1 MPVKLFAKT
10 SGTGQPVILIHG
22 LFGAGD
28 NLGVVARALATDY
41 CVHVVD
47 LRNHGS
53 SPHEDF
59 MDYPSMAAD
68 VLAYMN
74 DKGLEKAA
82 LLGHSMGGKVAM
94 QVALDAPARVTGLIV
109 ADIAPVEYP
118 AWHDNVFKGMFAV
131 AEHEIHQRKEADR
144 ILAKHVAEPG
154 VRQFLLRNLV
164 RTPEGNYA
172 WRVNLTGIH
181 DNYPDIRSA
190 PTGQTPYEGP
200 VLFVKGERSDYI
212 DSAHQEQ
219 VLSLF
224 PMSQLKVIGGAG
236 HWLHAEKPELF
247 NRIVAVFLSH
257 ITGKL

>member
-10 SGTGQPVILIHG
+10 SGAGKPVILIHG

-28 NLGVVARALATDY
+28 NLGVVARTLAKDY
-41 CVHVVD
+41 NVHLLD
-47 LRNHGS
+47 LRNHGA
-53 SPHEDF
+53 SPHADT
-59 MDYPSMAAD
+59 MDYPSMAVD
-68 VLAYMN
+68 VLTYMN
-74 DKGLEKAA
+74 DNGLEKAA

-94 QVALDAPARVTGLIV
+94 QLALDVPARVTGLIV

-164 RTPEGNYA
+164 RMPEGGYA
-172 WRVNLTGIH
+172 WRVNLTSIH
-181 DNYPDIRSA
+181 DSYPNIRSA
-190 PTGQTPYEGP
+190 PAGQAPYEGP

-212 DSAHQEQ
+212 DSTHQEK

-224 PMSQLKVIGGAG
+224 PASQLKVIGGAG

-247 NRIVAVFLSH
+247 NRIVRRFLSE
-257 ITGKL
+257 LDV